1 MLAACGSSSS
11 SSSSSSGSSG
21 GGASTGSSTGSA
33 SGGSKKAKIAAFL
46 VDTANPYDTV
56 LGGSEKSEAKK
67 LGASITVFGA
77 NNSPSTQVGQCQDA
91 LASNQYNVFLLKAVV
106 GPPLLPCA
114 RQAIQ
119 QGIKVVA
126 VDDPL
131 GAKYTIAPQL
141 PGLSASIISLPTTNG
156 TALANLTVGA
166 CAGKNPCQVA
176 YFFGPPAFVFASE
189 SRAQFNSEIAKHSN
203 IKVIDEASSNFQSSL
218 GTSLTQQLL
227 TTHPGVNVITS
238 DSDQT
243 VLGSLKALKS
253 AGKTGTVK
261 LVGGG
266 GSCPGAD
273 AIKSGSPVRHLR
285 AVPGDPGRDL
295 GAGWRQG
302 AQRAADRQTAAQRRL
317 PVPARPPDHQEQYR
331 EVQVRVGHRHGGGIL
346 ISSRDRCHHPRREL
360 FARAGWSAA

>member
-1 MLAACGSSSS
+1 VRTMRKLARAGAALIGIALISVVLAACGGSSSS
-11 SSSSSSGSSG
+11 SSSSSSSGGSSG
-21 GGASTGSSTGSA
+21 SGSSSGGA
-33 SGGSKKAKIAAFL
+33 KKAKIAAFL

-56 LGGSEKSEAKK
+56 LGGSEKSTAKK

-91 LASNQYNVFLLKAVV
+91 VSSNQYNVFLLKAVA
-106 GPPLLPCA
+106 GPPLMACA
-114 RQAIQ
+114 RQAIS

-131 GAKYTIAPQL
+131 GPKYTIAPQL
-141 PGLSASIISLPTTNG
+141 PGVSASIISLPTTNG

-243 VLGSLKALKS
+243 VLGAEKALKS
-253 AGKTGTVK
+253 TGKSGVK

-273 AIKSGSPVRHLR
+273 AIKAGALYGTSALYPATLGSTSVQDGVKALNGQPIAKVQLNV
-285 AVPGDPGRDL
+285 AYLSSL
-295 GAGWRQG
+295 GPQITKANIAKFKCEWGT
-302 AQRAADRQTAAQRRL
+302 ATAAG
-317 PVPARPPDHQEQYR
+317 A
-331 EVQVRVGHRHGGGIL
+331 
-346 ISSRDRCHHPRREL
+346 
-360 FARAGWSAA
+360 

>member
-1 MLAACGSSSS
+1 VGNKRNFARLGAALMGIALVSIVLAACGSSSS
-11 SSSSSSGSSG
+11 SSSSSSSPAG
-21 GGASTGSSTGSA
+21 GGSTGSSSSSA

-46 VDTANPYDTV
+46 VDTANPYDAV
-56 LGGSEKSEAKK
+56 LGASEKAAAKK

-91 LASNQYNVFLLKAVV
+91 VSSNQYNVFLLKAVA

-114 RQAIQ
+114 RQAIS

-131 GAKYTIAPQL
+131 GPKYTIAPQL
-141 PGLSASIISLPTTNG
+141 SGVSASIISLPTTNG

-189 SRAQFNSEIAKHSN
+189 SRAQFNTEIAKHSN
-203 IKVIDEASSNFQSSL
+203 IKVVDEASSNFQSSL

-243 VLGSLKALKS
+243 VLGAYKALKS
-253 AGKTGTVK
+253 AGKVGSVK

-266 GSCPGAD
+266 GSCPGAL
-273 AIKSGSPVRHLR
+273 AIKSGELYGTSALYP
-285 AVPGDPGRDL
+285 ATL
-295 GAGWRQG
+295 GATS
-302 AQRAADRQTAAQRRL
+302 AQDGVKALNGQSIAKPQLNVAYLSSLGPQITKANIATFKCEWGTATAA
-317 PVPARPPDHQEQYR
+317 
-331 EVQVRVGHRHGGGIL
+331 G
-346 ISSRDRCHHPRREL
+346 S
-360 FARAGWSAA
+360 